1 MGLEMKQP
9 NQNPIRVETS
19 NPAGEDSGRVMS
31 MPARL
36 RPMGRRD
43 AGLTRDAMEAG
54 LLDIGEGEEND
65 WYFFTAE
72 ISSTTLDSYHTH
84 MDASTLRNFAR
95 DAGEGVALLDSHDG
109 YKLGVGY
116 SAGGRFEEEDGEGRA
131 VGVFYIVP
139 GIRFGGKHSFA
150 STDDYIRA
158 VDAGVVRD
166 VSVGF
171 YGGRWICDLCHQ
183 PYYGYGSTC
192 NHIAGWEYEI
202 ERDGKMTRELCTV
215 TILDARLSE
224 VSLVYDGATPGAMIL
239 KAEQEA
245 EAGRL
250 SPAMTRQIERQ
261 YRVKLPGGT
270 TRESSVVET
279 SDGTDGGLGDSA
291 ISSMGID
298 GEGVMEEEI
307 IETVEEESVDAAGV
321 AEAGEARQTI
331 EEIRQI
337 VSESAAPEGVTLAA
351 AVRWLNEELARV
363 SGERDRAL
371 GQVAELQ
378 PLAEQGRAYREEL
391 IDRAVVE
398 GVRAMG
404 EAFPEETYRAM
415 LSNAPLEHI
424 RKVEETFAK
433 QAAERFPGG
442 RQTRDK
448 VEEGSK
454 AQKPAVPPAAYGVK
468 G

>member
-36 RPMGRRD
+36 RPIGRRESP
-43 AGLTRDAMEAG
+43 LTRDAIEAG
-54 LLDIGEGEEND
+54 LLDAGEEGQGD

-72 ISSTTLDSYHTH
+72 ISSTALDSYHTH

-95 DAGEGVALLDSHDG
+95 DAAEGKALLDSHDG

-116 SAGGRFEEEDGEGRA
+116 SVGGRFEEEGDEGRA
-131 VGVFYIVP
+131 VGTFYIVP

-158 VDAGVVRD
+158 VEAGVVRD

-171 YGGRWICDLCHQ
+171 YGGLWVCDLCHQ
-183 PYYGYGSTC
+183 PYYGQGSTC

-202 ERDGKMTRELCTV
+202 ERDGKMTREMCTV
-215 TILDARLSE
+215 TIHDARLSE

-250 SPAMTRQIERQ
+250 SPSMVRQIERQ

-270 TRESSVVET
+270 TRESAGVEA
-279 SDGTDGGLGDSA
+279 GAGANGGPGDSA
-291 ISSMGID
+291 ISPVGID
-298 GEGVMEEEI
+298 GEGTMEEEI
-307 IETVEEESVDAAGV
+307 IETVEEESVDAAG
-321 AEAGEARQTI
+321 AAEARQAI

-351 AVRWLNEELARV
+351 SVRWMQEELARAMD
-363 SGERDRAL
+363 ERDRAL

-391 IDRAVVE
+391 IERAVVE

-433 QAAERFPGG
+433 QAVERFPGG

-448 VEEGSK
+448 GEEGSK
-454 AQKPAVPPAAYGVK
+454 AQKPVVPPAAYGVK